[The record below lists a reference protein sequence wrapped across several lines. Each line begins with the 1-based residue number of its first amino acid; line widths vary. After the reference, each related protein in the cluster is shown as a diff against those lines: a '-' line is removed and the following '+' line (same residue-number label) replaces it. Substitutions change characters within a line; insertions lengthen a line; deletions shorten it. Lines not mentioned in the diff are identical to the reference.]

1 MHAHEISII
10 RPASGVRSRE
20 IAWRL
25 AELDDQLTLLL
36 EELNA
41 LSPAELEWQS
51 APGMNTIGM
60 LLAHLAIVEVFWVRA
75 GLLAEPATDPLPVLG
90 IDMDGDGIPLA
101 DDAAPPASLAG
112 RDLEWYRDLL
122 TRARAYLAANLR
134 ERDDAWLDQ
143 LRTRVRRNGSTH
155 QFDHRWVLYHLI
167 EHFAAHAGQIL
178 LIRHA
183 LRNAQAALPAT
194 DPR

>member
-1 MHAHEISII
+1 MHAHEISIV
-10 RPASGVRSRE
+10 RPATGVRSRE

-25 AELDDQLTLLL
+25 AELDDQLALLL

-41 LSPAELEWQS
+41 LSPAELVWQS

-75 GLLAEPATDPLPVLG
+75 GLLAEPETDPLPVLG

-101 DDAAPPASLAG
+101 EGAAPPASLASY
-112 RDLEWYRDLL
+112 DLAMYRDLL
-122 TRARAYLAANLR
+122 TRARAYLAENLR
-134 ERDDAWLDQ
+134 ERDEAWLDQ
-143 LRTRVRRNGSTH
+143 IRTRVRRNGSTH
-155 QFDHRWVLYHLI
+155 QFDHRWVLYHLF

-183 LRNAQAALPAT
+183 LRNAQAT
-194 DPR
+194 DPAR